1 MSEVDELLAAIE
13 KYRRKPLIVK
23 FIRNPLDV
31 IREKP
36 IFLLL
41 FSGLFA
47 FGFAY
52 VTVVYF
58 NLEIY
63 NVILLSFVIA
73 SAPPGL
79 FDYYEKNKIKKIEA
93 HLPDLLTDLALSRKA
108 GMSINAAVE
117 IAAKGNYGELT
128 EGIRWIERMMSW
140 GLSFEDAMRR
150 FAEKYPTPLIKRTVS
165 IIVEASRAGGEV
177 SNILEVVAENARDT
191 KELEKKRVS
200 EAFPYVMIC
209 YISFFVFVGVILIL
223 VSKYIPLLEETAA
236 KSVEAPGVI
245 GVQVTKEVVKT
256 YKMVFYHVLV
266 MQGIFN
272 GLVAGKVGEGYLVA
286 GFKHALVFVTIATLV
301 YIVFI
306 H

>member
-1 MSEVDELLAAIE
+1 MNDELLVAIE
-13 KYRRKPLIVK
+13 KYRRKPLA
-23 FIRNPLDV
+23 IRFLKNPLEV
-31 IREKP
+31 IRERP

-52 VTVVYF
+52 LAIVYL
-58 NLEIY
+58 NIEIY
-63 NVILLSFVIA
+63 NVILLSLVIA

-79 FDYYEKNKIKKIEA
+79 FDYYEKKKIKKIEA

-108 GMSINAAVE
+108 GMSLNSAVE
-117 IAAKGNYGELT
+117 IAAKGDYGELT
-128 EGIRWIERMMSW
+128 EGVKWIERMMSW
-140 GLSFEDAMRR
+140 GLSFEEAMTR
-150 FAEKYPTPLIKRTVS
+150 FAERYPTPLIRRAVS

-177 SNILEVVAENARDT
+177 SDILEVVAENARNT
-191 KELEKKRVS
+191 KELEKKRTS

-223 VSKYIPLLEETAA
+223 ISKYIPLLEETAA
-236 KSVEAPGVI
+236 KTGEVPGVAGI
-245 GVQVTKEVVKT
+245 GVTQKMVET
-256 YKMVFYHVLV
+256 YKMIFYHVLV

-286 GFKHALVFVTIATLV
+286 GFKHALVFVGVATLV
-301 YIVFI
+301 YMLYIR
-306 H
+306 

>member
-1 MSEVDELLAAIE
+1 MSDELLIAIE
-13 KYRRKPLIVK
+13 KYRKKPLVVK
-23 FIRNPLDV
+23 FLRNPLEV
-31 IREKP
+31 IRERP

-52 VTVVYF
+52 VAVVYL
-58 NLEIY
+58 NIEIY
-63 NVILLSFVIA
+63 NVALLSFVIA

-79 FDYYEKNKIKKIEA
+79 FDYYEKKKIKKVEA

-117 IAAKGNYGELT
+117 IAAKGDYGELT
-128 EGIRWIERMMSW
+128 EGVRWIERMMSW
-140 GLSFEDAMRR
+140 GLSFEDAMKR
-150 FAEKYPTPLIKRTVS
+150 FADKYPTPLIKRTVS

-177 SNILEVVAENARDT
+177 SNILEVVAENARET
-191 KELEKKRVS
+191 KDLEKKRTS

-209 YISFFVFVGVILIL
+209 YISFFVFVGVIMIL
-223 VSKYIPLLEETAA
+223 VSEYIPLLEETAA
-236 KSVEAPGVI
+236 KSEGIPGVV
-245 GVQVTKEVVKT
+245 GVSVTKEMVET

-286 GFKHALVFVTIATLV
+286 GFKHALVFVGVATLV
-301 YIVFI
+301 YMVFI